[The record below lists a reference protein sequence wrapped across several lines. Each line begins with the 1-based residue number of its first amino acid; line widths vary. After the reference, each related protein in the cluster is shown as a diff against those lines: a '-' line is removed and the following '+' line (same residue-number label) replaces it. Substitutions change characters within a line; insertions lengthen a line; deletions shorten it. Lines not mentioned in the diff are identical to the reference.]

1 MNTELENYLKGAQTA
16 SAEKEELES
25 ALETSKKLHLDAQN
39 EVLEQGQ
46 KLAAMSATV
55 QV

>member
-1 MNTELENYLKGAQTA
+1 MNTELENYSKGAQTA

-25 ALETSKKLHLDAQN
+25 ALATATKLHLDAQSQ
-39 EVLEQGQ
+39 VLEQGQ